1 MHRILYAED
10 DPDDF
15 RLLHDALLLADAS
28 LQIIRANDGE
38 EALKIL
44 QSAEDHM
51 LPCLIILDINMPKMD
66 GRQAI
71 RLIKAEPRMQRIP
84 IVAFTTSTNPLDMLL
99 CEKLQ
104 VDCFSKPGN
113 IVEIETMAER
123 LLDYCKTV

>member
-28 LQIIRANDGE
+28 LQIVRANNGE
-38 EALKIL
+38 EALRIL
-44 QSAEDHM
+44 QSADEHR
-51 LPCLIILDINMPKMD
+51 LPCLIILDINMPKID

-71 RLIKAEPRMQRIP
+71 LLIKADKRLQHIP
-84 IVAFTTSTNPLDMLL
+84 IVTFTTSTNPLDKLL
-99 CEKLQ
+99 CQKLQ
-104 VDCFSKPGN
+104 VDCFSKPAN
-113 IVEIETMAER
+113 INEIEAMAER

>member
-28 LQIIRANDGE
+28 LQIARANDGE
-38 EALKIL
+38 EALRIL

-51 LPCLIILDINMPKMD
+51 LPCLIILDINMPKID

-71 RLIKAEPRMQRIP
+71 LLIKADERLQHIP
-84 IVAFTTSTNPLDMLL
+84 IVTFTTSTNPLDKLL
-99 CEKLQ
+99 CQKLQ

-113 IVEIETMAER
+113 ISEIEAMAER

>member
-28 LQIIRANDGE
+28 LQIARANDGE
-38 EALKIL
+38 EALRIL

-51 LPCLIILDINMPKMD
+51 LPCLIILDINMPKID

-71 RLIKAEPRMQRIP
+71 LLIKADERLQHIP
-84 IVAFTTSTNPLDMLL
+84 IVTFTTSTNPLDKLL
-99 CEKLQ
+99 CQKLQ

-113 IVEIETMAER
+113 INEIEAMAER